1 MPSVGPSMSFAR
13 TFRELAAAASV
24 ATAFVAA
31 LWVPASAHAQDKPK
45 YQPVTDFRLSRA
57 SQAEKLAA
65 AGRQSAAAGNC
76 KRALDLFDQALR
88 TSMDPLVVRDRGK
101 CHDKEG
107 NIRPAIDDYR
117 AYLASHP
124 DAPDT
129 DAINERLMAL
139 DAQYAAS
146 DGKKR
151 DPFASTAAGA
161 ASVERDTK
169 NQERDADASERDR
182 KRNYDAEVTH
192 AQLTDE
198 AYTSSLRRGKGGA
211 LGLQLG
217 YRSLVGNNVQSLGG
231 YLVGLS
237 GRYAFS
243 ETVSGIAELGYGAY
257 GASGSVSHY
266 PVVIGFLGAEGRFP
280 LDAFATH
287 QIFAGGGLG
296 IEHSI
301 GNTSIDVTY
310 YGVPRGRVGYR
321 YLLASTVGIEA
332 GLDAGLYYFRATT
345 STAGATVNGV
355 ATTVNNTEGRFFG
368 SIGVLG
374 GLLVGF

>member
-1 MPSVGPSMSFAR
+1 MPFAGPSVSFAR
-13 TFRELAAAASV
+13 TLRPLTAAASLAAA
-24 ATAFVAA
+24 FLAA
-31 LWVPASAHAQDKPK
+31 LLTPASARAQDKPK

-57 SQAEKLAA
+57 SQSERLAA
-65 AGRQSAAAGNC
+65 AGRQQAAAGNC
-76 KRALDLFDQALR
+76 KRALDFFDQALR

-117 AYLASHP
+117 AYLAAYP

-139 DAQYAAS
+139 DAQYSAT

-151 DPFASTAAGA
+151 DPFAATAAGA
-161 ASVERDTK
+161 ATVDRETK
-169 NQERDADASERDR
+169 KGEGEGDDRER
-182 KRNYDAEVTH
+182 KRNYDAEVSR
-192 AQLTDE
+192 AQMTDE

-217 YRSLVGNNVQSLGG
+217 YRSLVGNNVQGLGG

-243 ETVSGIAELGYGAY
+243 ESVSGIAELGYGAY
-257 GASGSVSHY
+257 GDSGSISHY

-287 QIFAGGGLG
+287 QLYAGGGLG
-296 IEHSI
+296 IEHSV

-310 YGVPRGRVGYR
+310 YGVPRGRLGYR

-345 STAGATVNGV
+345 STVSSSVNGV
-355 ATTVNNTEGRFFG
+355 STTVNNTEGRFFG

>member
-13 TFRELAAAASV
+13 TVRELAAAASV
-24 ATAFVAA
+24 ATAFLAA

-57 SQAEKLAA
+57 SLAEKLAA

-107 NIRPAIDDYR
+107 NVRPAIDDYR
-117 AYLASHP
+117 AYLAAHP

-139 DAQYAAS
+139 DAQYAAT

-161 ASVERDTK
+161 ASVDRGARNRDGGG
-169 NQERDADASERDR
+169 DAADHDH
-182 KRNYDAEVTH
+182 KRNYDNEVTH

-217 YRSLVGNNVQSLGG
+217 YRSLVGNNVQTLGG
-231 YLVGLS
+231 YLVGVS

-243 ETVSGIAELGYGAY
+243 ESVSGIAELGYGAY
-257 GASGSVSHY
+257 GASGSISHY

-301 GNTSIDVTY
+301 GNTSNDRTY

-345 STAGATVNGV
+345 SSSGATVNGV